1 MRDGIYKVDFQSE
14 KDAAKGIAM
23 VRDGN
28 FTGIDQTHVYFG
40 KIEGQGG
47 ELSAQ
52 LNMLMYARAATG
64 MAEAFGM
71 KSAPRLRLNVEGVD
85 GRFVLSGASDAES
98 ISRYEFKAEWVAE
111 L

>member
-47 ELSAQ
+47 
-52 LNMLMYARAATG
+52 
-64 MAEAFGM
+64 
-71 KSAPRLRLNVEGVD
+71 
-85 GRFVLSGASDAES
+85 
-98 ISRYEFKAEWVAE
+98 
-111 L
+111 